1 MTDLRS
7 RSDGL
12 ELTDPSIVVL
22 RGEIDMATA
31 PAVSV
36 TVASRLRAG
45 CHDLTIDL
53 ADVTFID
60 SQGFNALLKAHVAL
74 AADGGELR
82 LRSPSRAVVKAM
94 RLAGLDQ
101 LLSLD
106 P

>member
-7 RSDGL
+7 RTEESDI
-12 ELTDPSIVVL
+12 TDPSVVML

-31 PAVSV
+31 PAVNV

-45 CHDLTIDL
+45 CRDLTIDL
-53 ADVTFID
+53 SDVTFID

-82 LRSPSRAVVKAM
+82 LRSPSQAVTRAL

-101 LLSLD
+101 LLPVD
-106 P
+106 A